1 MTEGVDFD
9 RMFVIKAEQIY
20 SVNEIEKDFLERHQD
35 LEIVKI
41 VDLLDDGTRFGVWA
55 KNRKANIDK

>member
-9 RMFVIKAEQIY
+9 KLFVIEAEQIY

-41 VDLLDDGTRFGVWA
+41 IDALDNGKKFGVWA
-55 KNRKANIDK
+55 KKKETK

>member
-9 RMFVIKAEQIY
+9 RMFIIKAEQKY

-41 VDLLDDGTRFGVWA
+41 IDLLDNGTRFGVWA
-55 KNRKANIDK
+55 KNKKTNIDK